1 MMSREALR
9 LKQRMHIEVLKSK
22 IHRATITATDL
33 HYEGSLTLDS
43 LLMEAAQIL
52 PFEKVDVVNINNG
65 SRLQTYVIA
74 GPAGSGMVQLNGA
87 AARWGAPGDLV
98 IILAYASFEP
108 EEAQRHRPRIVHVDA
123 QNQIVRTESM
133 HSERASP
140 AAQRPL

>member
-1 MMSREALR
+1 
-9 LKQRMHIEVLKSK
+9 MHVELLKSK

-52 PFEKVDVVNINNG
+52 PFEKVDIVNINNG

-74 GPAGSGMVQLNGA
+74 GPAGSGTVQLNGA

-98 IILAYASFEP
+98 IILSYASFEP
-108 EEAQRHRPRIVHVDA
+108 AQAMKHKPRIVHVDA
-123 QNQIVRTESM
+123 RNHIVEIS
-133 HSERASP
+133 HS
-140 AAQRPL
+140 

>member
-1 MMSREALR
+1 MS
-9 LKQRMHIEVLKSK
+9 MTIEVLKSK

-43 LLMEAAQIL
+43 LLMEAAHIL

-87 AARWGAPGDLV
+87 AARWGALGDLV
-98 IILAYASFEP
+98 IILTYARVDPS
-108 EEAQRHRPRIVHVDA
+108 EARSHRPRIVHVDER
-123 QNQIVRTESM
+123 NRIVSI
-133 HSERASP
+133 
-140 AAQRPL
+140 Q

>member
-1 MMSREALR
+1 VHVEL
-9 LKQRMHIEVLKSK
+9 LKSK

-43 LLMEAAQIL
+43 LLMEAARIL

-74 GPAGSGMVQLNGA
+74 GPAGSGVVQLNGA

-98 IILAYASFEP
+98 IILTYASFETV
-108 EEAQRHRPRIVHVDA
+108 EAQRHRPRVVHVDA
-123 QNQIVRTESM
+123 SNRVVEVVEPS
-133 HSERASP
+133 
-140 AAQRPL
+140 

>member
-1 MMSREALR
+1 
-9 LKQRMHIEVLKSK
+9 MHVELLKSK
-22 IHRATITATDL
+22 IHRATITGTDL

-74 GPAGSGMVQLNGA
+74 GPAGSGVVQLNGA

-108 EEAQRHRPRIVHVDA
+108 AEAQHHRPRVIHVDES
-123 QNQIVRTESM
+123 NRVIEVTEPSGY
-133 HSERASP
+133 S
-140 AAQRPL
+140 

>member
-1 MMSREALR
+1 MS
-9 LKQRMHIEVLKSK
+9 MTIEVLKSK

-43 LLMEAAQIL
+43 LLMEAAHIL

-98 IILAYASFEP
+98 IILTYARVDPS
-108 EEAQRHRPRIVHVDA
+108 EARSHRPRIVHVDER
-123 QNQIVRTESM
+123 NRIVSI
-133 HSERASP
+133 
-140 AAQRPL
+140 Q

>member
-1 MMSREALR
+1 MN
-9 LKQRMHIEVLKSK
+9 IEVLKSK

-98 IILAYASFEP
+98 IILTYASFDP
-108 EEAQRHRPRIVHVDA
+108 SEAKAHKPRVVHVDEH
-123 QNQIVRTESM
+123 NRIVRVDQ
-133 HSERASP
+133 ASP
-140 AAQRPL
+140 QASPGPYTVPL